1 MTDNKGKAFFMMEDD
16 YSKYEEKLKKAISR
30 MVTTPDPKD
39 GHTHVV
45 YIDTNGNGM
54 TTYYPEDQE
63 QWFSHTH
70 LVVDSKVV
78 LFTDGYSI
86 SFHTSLQTMAEQ
98 TKVVKEKEE
107 AKKKDNSEESEASSL
122 SDVFTKEIV
131 GGKVGNGIKD
141 EREKET
147 DKRID
152 EDRRKLDNEM
162 KSKLKKK

>member
-1 MTDNKGKAFFMMEDD
+1 MTDKSKAFFMMEDD
-16 YSKYEEKLKKAISR
+16 YSKYEEKLKKTISR

-45 YIDTNGNGM
+45 YVDKNGNGM

-70 LVVDSKVV
+70 LIIDSNVV
-78 LFTDGYSI
+78 LFTDGCCI

-98 TKVVKEKEE
+98 TKLVKEKEE
-107 AKKKDNSEESEASSL
+107 AEKKDSSEESEASSL

-131 GGKVGNGIKD
+131 GGKVGNGISD
-141 EREKET
+141 EREKKT
-147 DKRID
+147 DERID
-152 EDRRKLDNEM
+152 KDRRKLDEEM